1 MTAMFNIPEKSTK
14 AQSIRLGL
22 LKLRAAIAGVI
33 SGWFGPRA
41 RLDDDPNQTELGR
54 LAHHRREEIRRAT
67 DELRRLGVRN

>member
-1 MTAMFNIPEKSTK
+1 MTAMTNIPEKSTK
-14 AQSIRLGL
+14 AQPIHLGL
-22 LKLRAAIAGVI
+22 LKLRVAIAGVI

-41 RLDDDPNQTELGR
+41 RLDDDANQAELGR

>member
-14 AQSIRLGL
+14 AQPIRSGL
-22 LKLRAAIAGVI
+22 SMLRVAIAGVI
-33 SGWFGPRA
+33 SGWFGPRV
-41 RLDDDPNQTELGR
+41 RLDDDANQAELGR